1 MDKILQSGTCGGASE
16 HHNGNVCAYVHSVDE
31 NEKNDM
37 NVEYFLKCDYQL
49 LFTLYFFYRSFY
61 CWVRIQSS

>member
-1 MDKILQSGTCGGASE
+1 MGECGGTSE

-37 NVEYFLKCDYQL
+37 NFEHFFDFSYFLKCDYQL
-49 LFTLYFFYRSFY
+49 LFTLPYLPVYKSTFFDQKST
-61 CWVRIQSS
+61 